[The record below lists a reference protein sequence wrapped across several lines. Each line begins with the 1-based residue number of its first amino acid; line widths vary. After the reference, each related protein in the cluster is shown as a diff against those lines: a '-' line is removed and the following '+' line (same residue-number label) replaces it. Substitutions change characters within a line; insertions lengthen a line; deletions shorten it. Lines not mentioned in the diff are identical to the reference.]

1 MFRAVNLGKRYGG
14 EDRPYLALRGV
25 SLTIEAG
32 EFFCL
37 LGASGCGKTTLL
49 NMLAG
54 FERVSSGT
62 LTYKDMPVRGPGRER
77 VMFFQDAGSTLLP
90 WLTVE
95 QNVEFG
101 LRIQRASAPVRRERV
116 EQYLRMV
123 GLSEHRTKLPSEIS
137 GGMKQR
143 LQIARALA
151 VEPEALLMDEPFAAL
166 DAITRRRMH
175 LSLLDIW
182 AATGKT
188 IVFVT
193 HDIMEALVLGDRIAV
208 MTPGPGATIGEV
220 IQVEVPRPRDPG
232 DPTVGRLYREI
243 ENQLRGLEAS

>member
-1 MFRAVNLGKRYGG
+1 MSLGKSFGG
-14 EDRPYLALRGV
+14 EDRPYVALRGV

-54 FERVSSGT
+54 FERVGSGS
-62 LTYKDMPVRGPGRER
+62 LSYNGMPVRGPGRER

-101 LRIQRASAPVRRERV
+101 LRIQRASAPLRRERV

-123 GLSEHRTKLPSEIS
+123 GLVEHRTKLPSEIS

-151 VEPEALLMDEPFAAL
+151 VEPEVLLMDEPFGAL

-175 LSLLDIW
+175 LRLLEIW

-193 HDIMEALVLGDRIAV
+193 HDIIEALVLADRIAV
-208 MTPGPGATIGEV
+208 MTPGPAATIGNV
-220 IQVEVPRPRDPG
+220 IRVEVPRPRDPG
-232 DPTVGRLYREI
+232 DPAVGRLYREI
-243 ENQLRGLEAS
+243 EKELQGTETD

>member
-1 MFRAVNLGKRYGG
+1 MFRAENLGKSYGG
-14 EDRPYLALRGV
+14 EDRPYVALRGI

-32 EFFCL
+32 EFVCL

-54 FERVSSGT
+54 FERASSGT
-62 LTYKDMPVRGPGRER
+62 LTYNGMPVRGPGRER

-95 QNVEFG
+95 QNVAFG
-101 LRIQRASAPVRRERV
+101 LRIQRVSTPARRERV
-116 EQYLRMV
+116 EHCLRMV
-123 GLSEHRTKLPSEIS
+123 GLSDHRTKLPSEIS

-151 VEPEALLMDEPFAAL
+151 VEPEVLLMDEPFAAL

-193 HDIMEALVLGDRIAV
+193 HDIIEAIVLGDRIAV
-208 MTPGPGATIGEV
+208 MTPGPGSTIGDV
-220 IQVEVPRPRDPG
+220 IRVDLPRPRDPG
-232 DPTVGRLYREI
+232 DPAVGRLYREI
-243 ENQLRGLEAS
+243 ENQLQGAEGG

>member
-1 MFRAVNLGKRYGG
+1 MFRAVDLGKRYGG
-14 EDRPYLALRGV
+14 EERPYVALAGV
-25 SLTIEAG
+25 SLAIEKG
-32 EFFCL
+32 EFLCL

-54 FERVSSGT
+54 FEGVTAGS
-62 LTYKDMPVRGPGRER
+62 LTYNGSPVRGPGRER

-95 QNVEFG
+95 ENVAFG
-101 LRIQRASAPVRRERV
+101 LRIQRAGAALRRERV
-116 EQYLRMV
+116 EHYLRMV
-123 GLSEHRTKLPSEIS
+123 GLSEHRGKLPSEIS

-151 VEPEALLMDEPFAAL
+151 VEPEVLLMDEPFAAL

-175 LSLLDIW
+175 LSLLEIW
-182 AATGKT
+182 GATGKT

-208 MTPGPGATIGEV
+208 MTPGPGATIGEM
-220 IQVEVPRPRDPG
+220 IRVELPRPRDPG
-232 DPTVGRLYREI
+232 DPAVGRLYRAI
-243 ENQLRGLEAS
+243 ETELGSADSG